1 MTYNLVEYG
10 FHAQTTIIT
19 NEHYIVF
26 YFAFGVVFRSQSSN
40 ITSNIKSQMTTLFLQ
55 VIR

>member
-40 ITSNIKSQMTTLFLQ
+40 ITSHIKSQMTTLFLQ